1 MGVLGMTGVVWVS
14 SEGGGEGGG
23 GAQNNKTRNS
33 KFYDFRI
40 IGY

>member
-14 SEGGGEGGG
+14 SEGMGGG